1 MRLEDDV
8 VLEPQELCDLTNYVL
23 GYSVADRFSRRIEV
37 FVVKTWEGAHR
48 HRVQR
53 WCEAVLRFQ
62 GVLAGRK
69 IPGSAG
75 RPPSLMPPSEIR
87 WFCGST
93 AEVVARIVG
102 VDKKTVL
109 RWLWAEKFSRTQA
122 HTNGGQDSPNLG
134 LTDARLMMRTEEMG
148 S

>member
-48 HRVQR
+48 RRVQR

-75 RPPSLMPPSEIR
+75 RPPSLMPPSEIC
-87 WFCGST
+87 WFCGSA
-93 AEVVARIVG
+93 AEVARIVG
-102 VDKKTVL
+102 VDKETLL
-109 RWLWAEKFSRTQA
+109 RWRWAKDQDDA
-122 HTNGGQDSPNLG
+122 HSQGQQG
-134 LTDARLMMRTEEMG
+134 IQHA
-148 S
+148 

>member
-23 GYSVADRFSRRIEV
+23 GYSVADRFSRRVEV
-37 FVVKTWEGAHR
+37 FVVKTWEVTHQR
-48 HRVQR
+48 RVQR

-93 AEVVARIVG
+93 AAVVARTVG

-109 RWLWAEKFSRTQA
+109 RWLWAENFSRAQA
-122 HTNGGQDSPNLG
+122 HIKDQDGASSQG
-134 LTDARLMMRTEEMG
+134 KQGTQHA
-148 S
+148 